1 MYAPLLVVAGFA
13 VVTTLIA
20 WSRWLAGRRWA
31 AAGNLLL
38 ALLAT
43 ALVTMAWPVLQHLS
57 SYQPA
62 VRGQAVA
69 EVFFERV
76 GAGRFR
82 ATLTRL
88 PSGRMQ
94 VFELA
99 GGEWRI
105 EARALGWSPR
115 AAALGLRPHYRLE
128 RLSARPAGTAGG
140 TAGAVTFVLE
150 EPRGRDVW
158 LLASTASDWSRIV
171 QPSML
176 EGTWQPMDHV
186 VRFEVRLEDAALAV
200 RPRSSPDGDAGA
212 PGR

>member
-1 MYAPLLVVAGFA
+1 MHAPLLVVAGFA
-13 VVTTLIA
+13 VVTTLVA

-43 ALVTMAWPVLQHLS
+43 ALVAVAWPVLQHLS
-57 SYQPA
+57 SYPPA

-115 AAALGLRPHYRLE
+115 AAALGLRPRYRLE
-128 RLSARPAGTAGG
+128 QLSARPAGTADGPAG
-140 TAGAVTFVLE
+140 TVTFMLE
-150 EPRGRDVW
+150 EPRGTDVW
-158 LLASTASDWSRIV
+158 LLASAASDGSRIV
-171 QPSML
+171 RPSTL
-176 EGTWQPMDHV
+176 AGTWQPMSHV
-186 VRFEVRLEDAALAV
+186 ARFEVRLDGAALAV
-200 RPRSSPDGDAGA
+200 RPRNSPDGDAA
-212 PGR
+212 TAGR